1 MRIACRHTTWYAKGV
16 IRWWKAERL
25 LRVVGVP
32 LRTFGHV
39 LYERSMIGRHSAK
52 PPEAPDAPEQVQSQR
67 PLTIEQLNEIIGDS
81 WATAGVKGL
90 DAEVKPKAN

>member
-1 MRIACRHTTWYAKGV
+1 
-16 IRWWKAERL
+16 
-25 LRVVGVP
+25 
-32 LRTFGHV
+32 
-39 LYERSMIGRHSAK
+39 MIGRHSAK

-67 PLTIEQLNEIIGDS
+67 PLTIEELNEIIGDS